1 MRTTLATAT
10 LEMPADQSL
19 LVKDI
24 YEIEGTEN
32 NTSVV
37 DVLKDVGSDLAKV
50 IRTTPNM
57 TQKLLQLNTEAMT
70 GRLTKE
76 NALRRVTQM
85 LGGTNDVLG
94 KLKGKLND
102 TLTNTFGMDPKLT
115 NQVLTVIK
123 DSVTGLNTYHRGPG
137 GMFGNMSNASE
148 VTRAIQGV
156 LGNKDLIESLDL
168 GAEAALAGELINQA
182 VRAGIPT
189 AIDVLLRNASNDYN
203 RQYII
208 SRNMAPI
215 LFSGD
220 VATLEN
226 ILNYTSPSVVGS
238 IRPTFA
244 SDFLANLRLPYGT
257 PYSDYPDIKSR
268 VLSILDSI
276 DPSWHLRMRD
286 GELIA
291 TLIPFVRMS
300 KDAKE
305 IFLTSEAYRL
315 QATIASKFGD
325 TSMAKIIRAQ
335 YPYFPI

>member
-24 YEIEGTEN
+24 YDIEGSEN

-37 DVLKDVGSDLAKV
+37 DVLKDVGGDLAKV

-57 TQKLLQLNTEAMT
+57 TQKLLQLNVEAAT

-76 NALRRVTQM
+76 NAFRRITQT
-85 LGGTNDVLG
+85 LGGSNDVLG
-94 KLKGKLND
+94 KLKGKISD
-102 TLTNTFGMDPKLT
+102 AIGNTFGMDPRLT
-115 NQVLTVIK
+115 NQVLTVIT
-123 DSVTGLNTYHRGPG
+123 DSATGLNTYHRSPI
-137 GMFGNMSNASE
+137 GMYGNMSTASE

-156 LGNKDLIESLDL
+156 LGNRDLIESLDL
-168 GAEAALAGELINQA
+168 GAEAALVGELINQA

-189 AIDVLLRNASNDYN
+189 AVDVLLRNASNDAN
-203 RQYII
+203 RRYIVT
-208 SRNMAPI
+208 RNIAPI

-220 VATLEN
+220 IATLEN
-226 ILNYTSPSVVGS
+226 ILNYTSPSVIGS
-238 IRPTFA
+238 LRPSFA
-244 SDFLANLRLPYGT
+244 TDFLANLRLPYGT
-257 PYSDYPDIKSR
+257 PYSEYPALKDQVI
-268 VLSILDSI
+268 SILDRI
-276 DPSWHLRMRD
+276 NPSWHLRMRD

-315 QATIASKFGD
+315 QTTVASKYGD